1 MVTYREAVVWRQTKN
16 KTIEYTGKE
25 AWFHFAGCFFAYAF
39 VIYTTVC
46 ILGEFFP
53 VTITSLV
60 GKRFLLGEILVC
72 QLVYEQLFP
81 RLERKQQSLQALLLR
96 LVVAGI
102 GLAMA
107 VRFGWSYYENDAAE
121 LEDGFLRMGRLFVD
135 KVNIHFHTNYTL
147 AGGVEEKVPL
157 AVTFALVLVIFLFF
171 NISYILNR
179 RKVWLALP
187 LLLCGVYL
195 AVGLSPQWKGMSLFC
210 LCLYFFSL
218 LGEEKAVLW
227 KPYYRHNRDKRK
239 PALAILQGLL
249 PLGLLL
255 FCFLLVT
262 VLGQSAS
269 QNLLSYSPQV
279 KEFQRN
285 LELGV
290 KSKLSGGDLS
300 GFTGRKNINNKE
312 PVYTG
317 KEVLSLLSERK
328 PEENLYLKDYQG
340 GRYENG
346 SWIQEKESFES
357 ACKKAGIDRK
367 ELQRLLAGAVYAK
380 VAGDSTD
387 ESGEE
392 DLVTQLW
399 SSASASR
406 LEIRQASL
414 GGRSLYAP
422 YFTRVTKEFKG
433 SLWGDVLL
441 RKGVLSGNTSV
452 DYLVATPSSLLQGKA
467 ASEHEEELWDFY
479 SNFVKQQYLEITE
492 DLAGLNKL
500 ILPFGFAS
508 GGTRDAEINAGR
520 RQAAEMV
527 RGYLSG
533 YQYSQKLSEASGDA
547 VEYFLTVSKKGYCI
561 HFAAAGTLLLR
572 KMGVPARY
580 CSGYIVKPGDWSAA
594 EEGYEASVPDSN
606 AHAWVEI
613 YLEKVGWIPVEMTPG
628 YQAGIGSVS
637 TEVWSVTDS
646 NGVNSS
652 QENTPSPTEPEESES
667 NAEESDGEEEA
678 SPQDG
683 EEQESSV
690 SEENEEEATRKPDT
704 GGIFDFWGGGEKT
717 PTQNAD
723 NGDGMVSQSTGQ
735 GVVGKSTFARIMA
748 VIIKLLLG
756 TAVLCLGVFLVIRRV
771 RSYQRQIELEYQRG
785 YYGRAV
791 RRIHQRLY
799 KSLRYTGK
807 LPSFHPTD
815 AQLLAALKKRYT
827 GISAEEWEVYME
839 IVKCA
844 VYSKNEL
851 SKEQAKVVYEL
862 YRRRYEAKDT
872 DLRG

>member
-39 VIYTTVC
+39 VIYTTVS
-46 ILGEFFP
+46 IFGEFFP
-53 VTITSLV
+53 VTIRSLV

-81 RLERKQQSLQALLLR
+81 RLERKWKSLQALLLR

-147 AGGVEEKVPL
+147 PGGVEEKVPL
-157 AVTFALVLVIFLFF
+157 AVTFSLVLVIFLFF
-171 NISYILNR
+171 NMSYILNR

-187 LLLCGVYL
+187 LILCGVYL
-195 AVGLSPQWKGMSLFC
+195 AVGLSPQWKGMLLFC

-227 KPYYRHNRDKRK
+227 KPYHRNSHDKRK
-239 PALAILQGLL
+239 PAMAILHGLL

-255 FCFLLVT
+255 LCFLLVT

-269 QNLLSYSPQV
+269 RNLLSYSPQV

-317 KEVLSLLSERK
+317 KKVLSLLSERR

-340 GRYENG
+340 GSYENG

-357 ACKKAGIDRK
+357 ACKKAGIERK

-380 VAGDSTD
+380 VAGESTD
-387 ESGEE
+387 ESAEE
-392 DLVTQLW
+392 PLVTQLW
-399 SSASASR
+399 STASSSH

-441 RKGVLSGNTSV
+441 RKGVLSGNTTV
-452 DYLVATPSSLLQGKA
+452 DYLVATPSSLLQGKT
-467 ASEHEEELWDFY
+467 ASEQEEELWDFY
-479 SNFVKQQYLEITE
+479 SNFAKQHYLEITE
-492 DLAGLNKL
+492 DFTGLNKL

-520 RQAAEMV
+520 MQAAEMV

-533 YQYSQKLSEASGDA
+533 YQYSQKLTEASGDA

-561 HFAAAGTLLLR
+561 HFATAGTLLLR

-606 AHAWVEI
+606 AHAWTEI

-628 YQAGIGSVS
+628 YQAGTGSGN
-637 TEVWSVTDS
+637 TEVWSGTDF
-646 NGVNSS
+646 NEVNSS
-652 QENTPSPTEPEESES
+652 KENPPSPTEPEESES
-667 NAEESDGEEEA
+667 NAEESDEEE
-678 SPQDG
+678 
-683 EEQESSV
+683 ESSTRDTEEKENTV
-690 SEENEEEATRKPDT
+690 SEENEGEATRNPDA
-704 GGIFDFWGGGEKT
+704 GGIFDFWGGGENA
-717 PTQNAD
+717 PTKNAD
-723 NGDGMVSQSTGQ
+723 SGDGMTSQNAGQ
-735 GVVGKSTFARIMA
+735 GAVGKTAFAGVMA
-748 VIIKLLLG
+748 VIIKLLLVA
-756 TAVLCLGVFLVIRRV
+756 AVLWLGAFLIIRRV
-771 RSYQRQIELEYQRG
+771 RNYQRQIELEYQRG
-785 YYGRAV
+785 CYRRVV
-791 RRIHQRLY
+791 RRIHRRLY
-799 KSLRYTGK
+799 KGLRRTGK
-807 LPSFHPTD
+807 LPSLHPTD
-815 AQLLAALKKRYT
+815 AQLLAALKKRYP
-827 GISAEEWEVYME
+827 GISAQEWEAYME
-839 IVKCA
+839 VVKCA
-844 VYSKNEL
+844 AYSKNEL

-862 YRRRYEAKDT
+862 YRRRYEA
-872 DLRG
+872 